1 MTLVC
6 EVTFILSQLKYF
18 CQSNVGVAQKIFN
31 RVAYH
36 CPPQFVTPTTTGV
49 SFFYAL

>member
-18 CQSNVGVAQKIFN
+18 CQSNVGVAKRYLIGLLII
-31 RVAYH
+31 AH
-36 CPPQFVTPTTTGV
+36 PQ
-49 SFFYAL
+49 L